1 MVITNLKPQ
10 IKNETRVNIFVDD
23 KYSFSLDIAQVVDLG
38 VKVGLELGDEKL
50 AELKTASEFGKV
62 YAMALEWSLTRPRSM
77 RETRDYLRKKRLDKP
92 GVDMELV
99 LDRLVEKGY
108 VDDERFAKHWVEN
121 RFVKKG
127 ISQKRLRMEL
137 VKKGIDR
144 KIVDN
149 IMDESPRDE
158 KAELMK
164 MIDRKRNRYDDEKL
178 IAYLVRQGFNYGL
191 VCEVL
196 KRDCED

>member
-1 MVITNLKPQ
+1 MVVTNLKPQ
-10 IKNETRVNIFVDD
+10 IKNETRVNIFVDGS
-23 KYSFSLDIAQVVDLG
+23 YSFSLDIAQVVDLG

-50 AELKTASEFGKV
+50 AELKAASEFGKV
-62 YAMALEWSLTRPRSM
+62 YARALEWAVMRPRSV
-77 RETRDYLRKKRLDKP
+77 RETRDYLWKKRKEKP
-92 GVDMELV
+92 GVNMELV

-108 VDDERFAKHWVEN
+108 IDDERFARHWVEN

-127 ISQKRLRMEL
+127 VSHKRLQMEL
-137 VKKGIDR
+137 TKKGVDK
-144 KIVDN
+144 KIVDAV
-149 IMDESPRDE
+149 MDESTRDE
-158 KAELMK
+158 RAELMK

>member
-10 IKNETRVNIFVDD
+10 IKNETRVNVFVDD

-62 YAMALEWSLTRPRSM
+62 YARTLEWSLTRPRSM

-127 ISQKRLRMEL
+127 ISQKRLRVEL

-144 KIVDN
+144 KIVDDV
-149 IMDESPRDE
+149 MDESPRDE

-178 IAYLVRQGFNYGL
+178 IAYLIRQGFSYGL